1 MNDQHGRRHQPEP
14 SGSPAVATRP
24 ERGYDKKCTFD
35 GDNSQETKTTKNG
48 KIEARKEE
56 KRSRGAEQKEE
67 KTCLDPEL
75 ADEKT

>member
-14 SGSPAVATRP
+14 SGSPAVTTRP

-35 GDNSQETKTTKNG
+35 GENSQETKTTKNG

-56 KRSRGAEQKEE
+56 EKQRCRTERREDVSGSGAG
-67 KTCLDPEL
+67 
-75 ADEKT
+75 